1 MQIDKVLLLL
11 QYTTLARGS
20 SNTARHGVITV
31 REKTHQRGGEEEGEG
46 KGKERVRA
54 TCNQRPEKRLLLSRL
69 QLGISHESKCGKL
82 MCGLHPQPPGQAR
95 LGEWR
100 KRVVG
105 GGGRLHTD
113 DELMEACAIVIHN

>member
-31 REKTHQRGGEEEGEG
+31 REKNTPERGRQAEREGERRV
-46 KGKERVRA
+46 KERGRT

-95 LGEWR
+95 LGE
-100 KRVVG
+100 
-105 GGGRLHTD
+105 
-113 DELMEACAIVIHN
+113 